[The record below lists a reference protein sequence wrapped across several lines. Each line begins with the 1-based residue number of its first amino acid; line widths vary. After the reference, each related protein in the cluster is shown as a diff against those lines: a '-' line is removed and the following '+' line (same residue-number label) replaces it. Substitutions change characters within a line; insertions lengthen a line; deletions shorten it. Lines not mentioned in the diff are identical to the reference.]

1 MSMGESARKTLK
13 LLNRSMTLLS
23 ARLRYYVR
31 LRILL
36 YRGFE
41 GGFVRL
47 NQTI

>member
-1 MSMGESARKTLK
+1 MSMGESARKTFK
-13 LLNRSMTLLS
+13 LLNRSMALLP

-41 GGFVRL
+41 GGLAGL